1 MKSMNNGG
9 HTPIA
14 EAARTIRTSRRLV
27 VLTGAGIS
35 KESGIPTFRDARDG
49 LWAKYDPQQLAT
61 SAAFRRNPRLV
72 WDWYQYR
79 RELIAQARPNPGH
92 YAIAELEKHLS
103 HVVVITQN
111 IDGLHHAAGSRDVIA
126 MHGDIRQ
133 NKCFAHCRGEPTLIN
148 IDQLEWDRE
157 AGPPSCPYCGA
168 YVRPN
173 VVWFNESLPPDA
185 LERAFALS
193 QTCDVM
199 LIVGTSG
206 VVVPVAT
213 LPHYAR
219 ENGAVLIE
227 VNPDTTPITDIAT
240 RHLAGPAGEIL
251 PELVAA
257 LVQDDHVS
265 PDA

>member
-1 MKSMNNGG
+1 M
-9 HTPIA
+9 A
-14 EAARTIRTSRRLV
+14 EAARAIRTSRRLV

-35 KESGIPTFRDARDG
+35 KESGIPTFRDALDG

-61 SAAFRRNPRLV
+61 PAAFRRNPKLV

-79 RELIAQARPNPGH
+79 RGLVAPASPNPGH
-92 YAIAELEKHLS
+92 YAIAELERYLS

-111 IDGLHHAAGSRDVIA
+111 IDGLHHAAGSHDVIA
-126 MHGDIRQ
+126 VHGDIRQ
-133 NKCFAHCRGEPTLIN
+133 NKCFANCQGESTLIN
-148 IDQLEWDRE
+148 IDELEWDRE
-157 AGPPSCPYCGA
+157 AGPPSCPFCGA

-173 VVWFNESLPPDA
+173 VVWFTESLPLDA
-185 LERAFALS
+185 LERAFTLS

-213 LPHYAR
+213 LPYYAR

-227 VNPDTTPITDIAT
+227 VNPVTTPITDIAT
-240 RHLAGPAGEIL
+240 LRLAGPAGEIL

-257 LVQDDHVS
+257 LEQDDHV
-265 PDA
+265 PPEV